1 MEDNRIIVKKEFNSD
16 RKILSEL
23 ESIFRQIQNIFQFS
37 QETFHN
43 ILVATTEAVINAIQ
57 HGNEFNLNKKVFF
70 SVEAF
75 DKKVIIV
82 VQDEGKGFDPS
93 KVEDPRTPENL
104 LKERGRGIFI
114 IRQLANSVSI
124 TSGENGTVVEMI
136 FDI

>member
-1 MEDNRIIVKKEFNSD
+1 MEEKKITVKKEVNSD
-16 RKILSEL
+16 RKILAEL
-23 ESIFRQIQNIFQFS
+23 EGLFQQIQNSFPLS
-37 QETFHN
+37 HEKFHN

-57 HGNEFNLNKKVFF
+57 HGNKFDLNKKVLL

-75 DKKVIIV
+75 DKKIIIV

-93 KVEDPRTPENL
+93 SIEDPRTPENL

-124 TSGENGTVVEMI
+124 RSGENGTVIEMRFNI
-136 FDI
+136 

>member
-1 MEDNRIIVKKEFNSD
+1 MEEKKITVKKEFNSD

-23 ESIFRQIQNIFQFS
+23 EGIFQQIQNSFPLS
-37 QETFHN
+37 HEKFHN

-57 HGNEFNLNKKVFF
+57 HGNKFDLNKKVLL

-75 DKKVIIV
+75 DKKIIIV

-93 KVEDPRTPENL
+93 SIEDPRTPENL

-124 TSGENGTVVEMI
+124 RSGENGTVIEMRFNI
-136 FDI
+136 

>member
-1 MEDNRIIVKKEFNSD
+1 MEENRIVVKKEFNSD
-16 RKILSEL
+16 RRILSEL
-23 ESIFRQIQNIFQFS
+23 EGIFQQVQNLFPFS
-37 QETFHN
+37 HEKFHN
-43 ILVATTEAVINAIQ
+43 ILIATTEAVINAIQ
-57 HGNEFNLNKKVFF
+57 HGNKFDLNKKVSL

-75 DKKVIIV
+75 DKKIIIA

-93 KVEDPRTPENL
+93 SVEDPRTPENL

-124 TSGENGTVVEMI
+124 RSGEKGTVVEMI